1 MSDDHQHVLTLHESL
16 QKSFSSLQKNNIIN
30 RKLQIIQPLT
40 TLFHDCGDDEV
51 VNEAVRFAMN
61 IKDMRQSSLLEFQ
74 SRLTSLK
81 NPPLD
86 SVTIIPPYNLSD
98 EENDIIRN
106 DKSENFPAP
115 YQQLTSLQ
123 FKQNYLYTN
132 IPCLIHNLNEREF
145 NPVSKYWIRGKDENN
160 VIIESANGSSV
171 ENKLCI
177 NTDWFKNH
185 VGPSTLVPVRQK
197 PHNLKSNNS
206 DCDRSSEDDEANGL
220 DENGRAT
227 ECETIRVSMEEWI
240 KFVSKLRYTD
250 GKHSY
255 MKVGN
260 DMKKFD
266 STLYLK
272 DWHLQNVLKSKW
284 NVNIDEDPSRSSTK
298 QKQAALSDFK
308 MHDSCSSDVKNHTL
322 YTIPRIFAGDVL
334 NPFLLSNSGGDY
346 RFVYWG
352 PKGSYTS
359 IHSDV
364 LNTFSWSFN
373 CVGTKKWI
381 FYPPS
386 ATRSDD
392 NKEFGGDETTNSSH
406 ECQSFEIIQNTGETI
421 FVPSGWKHSVHNLQ
435 ETLSINHNWITPST
449 LDEMYKCIL
458 SEIEAIDQEL
468 TAWGMKVDDHCAEID
483 IECEM
488 PQTNNS
494 GKESYFDICR
504 MREDMLRGCVGLD
517 ISSFCVLV
525 FECLTDCLD
534 KLSNYTSAC
543 KVNANRDMLWEYWF
557 DFSCL
562 INVLNSILL
571 PEYADKSSQSSFQQ
585 NCNMLSNRLCAML
598 GKDMGERLFALLS
611 SLNTECT
618 NLIQIKRIN

>member
-1 MSDDHQHVLTLHESL
+1 MSDDHQHVLTLNESL
-16 QKSFSSLQKNNIIN
+16 RKSFSSLQKNNIIN
-30 RKLQIIQPLT
+30 ANLQIIQPLT
-40 TLFHDCGDDEV
+40 TLFDDYGDDEV

-61 IKDMRQSSLLEFQ
+61 IKDVRQSSLIKFQ

-81 NPPLD
+81 NPLLD
-86 SVTIIPPYNLSD
+86 SVTIIPPYNWSD
-98 EENDIIRN
+98 DENDIRN
-106 DKSENFPAP
+106 DESENSSAP
-115 YQQLTSLQ
+115 YQQLSSLQ
-123 FKQNYLYTN
+123 FKQNYLYAN
-132 IPCLIHNLNEREF
+132 IPCVIHNLSEREF
-145 NPVSKYWIRGKDENN
+145 NPVSKYWVRGKGCNN
-160 VIIESANGSSV
+160 NIIMDSSTGSSV

-185 VGPSTLVPVRQK
+185 VGPSTLVPVRQQ
-197 PHNLKSNNS
+197 PHNLKRNNS
-206 DCDRSSEDDEANGL
+206 DFDRSSEEDEKDGL

-227 ECETIRVSMEEWI
+227 ECETIQVSMEEWI
-240 KFVSKLRYTD
+240 KFVSKLHETD

-272 DWHLQNVLKSKW
+272 DWHLQTVLESRW
-284 NVNIDEDPSRSSTK
+284 NISIGEDLSRSSTK
-298 QKQAALSDFK
+298 QKQA
-308 MHDSCSSDVKNHTL
+308 HTL
-322 YTIPRIFAGDVL
+322 YTIPLIFAGDVL
-334 NPFLLSNSGGDY
+334 NPFLLSNSSGDY

-392 NKEFGGDETTNSSH
+392 NKKFGGDETTNSSH

-449 LDEMYKCIL
+449 LDEVYKCIL
-458 SEIEAIDQEL
+458 SEIESIDQEL
-468 TAWGMKVDDHCAEID
+468 TAWGIKVDDHCSGSD

-488 PQTNNS
+488 PETDNS
-494 GKESYFDICR
+494 GKDSFLDICR

-534 KLSNYTSAC
+534 KISNYESTC
-543 KVNANRDMLWEYWF
+543 IVNPNRDMLWEHWF

-562 INVLNSILL
+562 INVLNCILL
-571 PEYADKSSQSSFQQ
+571 PENADESSQSSFQQ
-585 NCNMLSNRLCAML
+585 NSNIMLFNRLCAML
-598 GKDMGERLFALLS
+598 GKDMGKTLFVLLS
-611 SLNTECT
+611 LLNIECT
-618 NLIQIKRIN
+618 NLIQIKSI